1 MNLLL
6 PPYALHKSSLH
17 LFYYRNH
24 NIKML
29 LLFDGDEEKKFTL
42 ALADVQP
49 RSKIESNQCYA
60 DADASIRA
68 KSKNIGTSL
77 DGCLK

>member
-1 MNLLL
+1 
-6 PPYALHKSSLH
+6 
-17 LFYYRNH
+17 
-24 NIKML
+24 ML

-68 KSKNIGTSL
+68 KSKNIGISL
-77 DGCLK
+77 DECLN

>member
-1 MNLLL
+1 
-6 PPYALHKSSLH
+6 
-17 LFYYRNH
+17 
-24 NIKML
+24 ML
-29 LLFDGDEEKKFTL
+29 LLFDGDEEKKITL
-42 ALADVQP
+42 ALLVTDVQP